1 MDKNYMLMSDKLF
14 HPVSRRELILSSCNK
29 KMPVTDLS

>member
-14 HPVSRRELILSSCNK
+14 HPVARRELILSSFCAIK
-29 KMPVTDLS
+29 KCL